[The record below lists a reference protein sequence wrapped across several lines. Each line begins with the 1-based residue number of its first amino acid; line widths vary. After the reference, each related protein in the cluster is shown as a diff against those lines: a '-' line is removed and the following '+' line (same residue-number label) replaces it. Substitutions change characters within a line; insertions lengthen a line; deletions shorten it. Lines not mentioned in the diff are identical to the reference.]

1 MKNIRKLSLHDEIEK
16 EADEIEKE
24 ISNDPKLEDISVSEH
39 MERELFEK
47 IADYEKNRSVRSAEE
62 EFSEELSPD
71 FTLRTKE
78 KKNRNLTDVEK
89 EALAIG
95 LKIMEDNS
103 NSGNKKKTRHRK
115 SIRVRVLVACAALLV
130 LVLGVGTTSVGSK
143 SYLKEIIEKITG
155 SGDRAKIINVEDMK
169 TKETEDLDEIDVYKE
184 ISEKLGVSVIRLGY
198 KPENMILDN
207 YVIDEK
213 QMKAQLYFSYEG
225 EMIWYSIYVNDK
237 DSSLGQIENDELLET
252 YLIDTP
258 AGEVEINEY
267 KVDKKVDYKYSAE
280 FRIKSVDYQLKGI
293 INKSEFEKILKD
305 LKIFS

>member
-39 MERELFEK
+39 MERELFKK

-155 SGDRAKIINVEDMK
+155 SGDRAVVINVEDM
-169 TKETEDLDEIDVYKE
+169 EIQESNDLDEVDVYKE
-184 ISEKLGVSVIRLGY
+184 IGKKIGVTIVRLGY
-198 KPENMILDN
+198 KPKNMTLEEYD
-207 YVIDEK
+207 IDES
-213 QMKAQLYFSYEG
+213 QEKAQFFYQYNDDIVLYSVY
-225 EMIWYSIYVNDK
+225 INNR
-237 DSSLGQIENDELLET
+237 DSSVGQKETDKIIDEN
-252 YLIDTP
+252 LITVQ
-258 AGEVEINEY
+258 GCEVTIRQY
-267 KVDKKVDYKYSAE
+267 DVKDKEASRYIAE
-280 FRIKSVDYQLKGI
+280 FSFKGVNYQLRGI
-293 INKSEFEKILKD
+293 MEKDEFEKIIKNLQ
-305 LKIFS
+305 FF

>member
-39 MERELFEK
+39 MERELFKK

-155 SGDRAKIINVEDMK
+155 SGDRAVVINVEDM
-169 TKETEDLDEIDVYKE
+169 EIQESNDLDEVDVYKE
-184 ISEKLGVSVIRLGY
+184 IGKKIGVTIVRLGY
-198 KPENMILDN
+198 KPKNMTLEEYD
-207 YVIDEK
+207 IDES
-213 QMKAQLYFSYEG
+213 QEKAQFFYQYNDDIVLYSVY
-225 EMIWYSIYVNDK
+225 INNR
-237 DSSLGQIENDELLET
+237 DSSVG
-252 YLIDTP
+252 
-258 AGEVEINEY
+258 
-267 KVDKKVDYKYSAE
+267 
-280 FRIKSVDYQLKGI
+280 
-293 INKSEFEKILKD
+293 
-305 LKIFS
+305 

>member
-39 MERELFEK
+39 MERELFKK

-89 EALAIG
+89 EALEIG

-155 SGDRAKIINVEDMK
+155 SGDRAAIINVEDME
-169 TKETEDLDEIDVYKE
+169 TKETEDLEEIDAYKE
-184 ISEKLGVSVIRLGY
+184 IGKELGISAVRLGY
-198 KPENMILDN
+198 KPPKTALKS
-207 YVIDEK
+207 YKIDK
-213 QMKAQLYFSYEG
+213 SQGKAEIYFKCG
-225 EMIWYSIYVNDK
+225 EAVLWYSIYVNSSN
-237 DSSLGQIENDELLET
+237 SSLGQIATDSLINSYEIENYGTIINIKEYNVEGENNR
-252 YLIDTP
+252 YVASFKYHDT
-258 AGEVEINEY
+258 E
-267 KVDKKVDYKYSAE
+267 
-280 FRIKSVDYQLKGI
+280 YQLRGSIKRDEFDEI
-293 INKSEFEKILKD
+293 IKNLEFI
-305 LKIFS
+305 